1 MKLFFYILVI
11 IIAGGVSF
19 GWSWKRLLD
28 FNSYR
33 KPFIEG
39 SVLTFLILFVS
50 SIWWYFTESNPEVGM
65 TGIFYNLI
73 AFLVIITCNG
83 FILALLFSKKK
94 QREGLS

>member
-28 FNSYR
+28 FNSYK

-50 SIWWYFTESNPEVGM
+50 SIWWYFTGSNPEVGM

-94 QREGLS
+94 QREGLQ